1 MTGQGRRGPRRPV
14 ADGKPVGLT
23 FGLLARKE
31 EEVKMKVIQKVLV
44 VNCGSSSLKFQLFD
58 MKGEQMLC
66 KGLVERIG
74 IDGSRLVYTKTG
86 CEKVVREIAM
96 KNHVE
101 AIQQVMAVLTDPE
114 IGVIKSLKELDA
126 IGHRV
131 VHGGDKFSVPAK
143 ITAAAKKLI
152 QKCVPLAPLHN
163 PANLQGIEACEKAA
177 KGVPNVG
184 VFDTAFHQT
193 MPGCAYEYALPRAV
207 SRKYGIRKYGFHG
220 TSHKF
225 ITLAAAEWLKK
236 PVKKVNLVTCHLGN
250 GSSLAAVKN
259 GECLD
264 TTMGLTPLDGMIM
277 GTRSGTVDPGV
288 LFFLGKQ
295 GYTLEQLDKLLNKE
309 SGFQGMT
316 GAFGGDTRD
325 VVAKANKK
333 DIDAVEAME
342 AFGHRAALFV
352 GGYNTLI
359 GGADAIVMAGGI
371 GENAADLR
379 EQIVKRLGALG
390 VKLDKKANK
399 AMFGGKSG
407 LISTKDSKI
416 PVIVIP
422 TNEELMIARETVA
435 VLSK

>member
-1 MTGQGRRGPRRPV
+1 
-14 ADGKPVGLT
+14 
-23 FGLLARKE
+23 
-31 EEVKMKVIQKVLV
+31 MKAIQKVLV

-58 MKGEQMLC
+58 MKGEKMLC

-86 CEKVVREIAM
+86 CEKVIREIEM

-101 AIQQVMAVLTDPE
+101 AIQQVMAVLTDAE

-131 VHGGDKFSVPAK
+131 VHGGDKFSAPAK

-193 MPGCAYEYALPRAV
+193 MPGCAYQYALPRDVA
-207 SRKYGIRKYGFHG
+207 RKYGLRKYGFHG

-225 ITLAAAEWLKK
+225 ITQAAAAWLKK
-236 PVKKVNLVTCHLGN
+236 PLKKVNLVTCHLGN
-250 GSSLAAVKN
+250 GSSIAAVKG

-264 TTMGLTPLDGMIM
+264 TTMGLTPLDGLVM

-295 GYTLEQLDKLLNKE
+295 GYTLEQLDKMLNKE
-309 SGFQGMT
+309 SGFQGLT

-325 VVAKANKK
+325 VVAKSAKGE
-333 DIDAVEAME
+333 IDAVEALE

-399 AMFGGKSG
+399 SICGGKSG
-407 LISTKDSKI
+407 VITTKDSKI
-416 PVIVIP
+416 PVVVIP
-422 TNEELMIARETVA
+422 TNEELMIARETVQ